1 MGAHLANKVLA
12 HWTHVSDRAFRVLIR
27 MALTALDKPKD
38 DKPASIYFGG
48 RELLAMTLRTDKGSD
63 RSRYR
68 VVARVLAELVEA
80 GAVERADSGRQGHN
94 AVYRL
99 TLSRGRAARK
109 RPAEGTPQGGQSD
122 HPQDGQFSH
131 LEGGQSDPPRVA
143 DLATPRNQEEPLE
156 ELLKEKRGDLQTA
169 SHPPREPEEPPEPEI
184 ARVVELRPGITQ
196 EAPYVRPPR
205 PQSFAQQN
213 LAAAAARRRAA
224 VAAYRAQQEAK

>member
-1 MGAHLANKVLA
+1 MGAQLVNKALA
-12 HWTHVSDRAFRVLIR
+12 HWTHVSDRAFRLLIR
-27 MALTALDKPKD
+27 MAVTALDKPKD
-38 DKPASIYFGG
+38 GKPASIYFGG

-68 VVARVLAELVEA
+68 VVARALAELVDA
-80 GAVERADSGRQGHN
+80 GAIERADSGRQGHN

-99 TLSRGRAARK
+99 TLSRGRTAQK
-109 RPAEGTPQGGQSD
+109 PPSDGTSQDGQFS

-131 LEGGQSDPPRVA
+131 LQGGQFSPPRVA

-156 ELLKEKRGDLQTA
+156 DLLKEQRGDVQTA
-169 SHPPREPEEPPEPEI
+169 SHPSREPAEPPEPEI
-184 ARVVELRPGITQ
+184 APVVELRPGITQ
-196 EAPYVRPPR
+196 EPPYVRPPK

-224 VAAYRAQQEAK
+224 VAAHRAKETS